1 MLDSSESRSKELNVL
16 LVSDGLKK
24 KKKEGTYNYIIFIP
38 SGSKSFPKSRNSDLL
53 KLLN

>member
-24 KKKEGTYNYIIFIP
+24 KKRKVHIIT
-38 SGSKSFPKSRNSDLL
+38 SFLFQVGAKAFQRAEILTF
-53 KLLN
+53 